1 MTIPLTIRDAARA
14 MRAGEITSV
23 ELTKALL
30 ERADRLD
37 PILGINITRMDETA
51 LAAAARAD
59 AGFAI
64 GLDKGPLQGIPLGLK
79 DILATDDAPTTANS
93 LTLDPEWGKQGDGP
107 AVRRLRNAG
116 AIIISKNVTNEF
128 ASGGPDDQKPF
139 PIPRN
144 PWNPEHSPGG
154 SSSGTGAGVAAGLF
168 LGGVGTDTSGSVRWP
183 AAANGVTG
191 LMGTFGIVPKSGC
204 TYNGYS
210 LDHIGPLA
218 RSAWDVA
225 AMFSLMAGYDASDPN
240 SVDVPIPDYTSF
252 LDGNLSGLRVGVI
265 YDGHTDLPDS
275 SPDMVAAFEKAVDV
289 FKQGGAKVSEVKIA
303 NLPAIVNAQ
312 WVNNAGEK
320 SGIYVKRFE
329 AMWNDWGRYTRV
341 GMSSAGLFLSASDF
355 IQALRVRTYAKKQL
369 DAIMQKY
376 DVILTPTMK
385 GPAGRIDAQGYRNN
399 VDMPI
404 LTSVWS
410 FIGYPAIALPMG
422 FASNGLPLSLQISA
436 KPFDETNVLKA
447 ADAYQQ
453 VTDFHL
459 QVPPIVTREQVTA

>member
-37 PILGINITRMDETA
+37 PILGVNITRMDATA
-51 LAAAARAD
+51 LAAAERAD
-59 AGFAI
+59 AAFAI
-64 GLDKGPLQGIPLGLK
+64 GLDRGVLQGIPLGLK

-128 ASGGPDDQKPF
+128 ASGGPDSEKPF

-154 SSSGTGAGVAAGLF
+154 SSSGTGAGVAAGMF
-168 LGGVGTDTSGSVRWP
+168 LGGLGTDTSGSVRWP
-183 AAANGVTG
+183 AAANGVSG

-218 RSAWDVA
+218 RSAWDCA
-225 AMFSLMAGYDASDPN
+225 ALMSTIAGYDASDPN
-240 SVDVPIPDYTSF
+240 SVDVPIPDYTSY

-265 YDGHTDLPDS
+265 HDGFTNLPDC
-275 SPDMVAAFEKAVDV
+275 SPEMVAGFEAAIDV
-289 FKQGGAKVSEVKIA
+289 FRQGGALISEVKIQ

-312 WVNNAGEK
+312 WVNNSGEK
-320 SGIYVKRFE
+320 SGIYVKRYE
-329 AMWNDWGRYTRV
+329 AMWKDWGRFTRV
-341 GMSSAGLFLSASDF
+341 GMSSFGLFLSASDF
-355 IQALRVRTYAKKQL
+355 MQSLRVRTYAKKQL
-369 DAIMQKY
+369 DAIMQNY

-385 GPAGRIDAQGYRNN
+385 APAGKIADQGYASNIA
-399 VDMPI
+399 MPI
-404 LTSVWS
+404 LTSLWS
-410 FIGYPAIALPMG
+410 FIGYPAIAIPMG

-459 QVPPIVTREQVTA
+459 QVPPIVTRAQVPA